1 MIKLIDIRRSYPT
14 RHWWFSLGMHL
25 DFHKKYVDIYLAKWI
40 LTMGNTEHN
49 LLKGEV
55 VIKFN
60 NMCDRHQKEIK
71 ELFDKY
77 GIEI

>member
-1 MIKLIDIRRSYPT
+1 MRLIDIRRSYPT

-49 LLKGEV
+49 LLEGKVAVE
-55 VIKFN
+55 FTE
-60 NMCDRHQKEIK
+60 MCDRQQKEIK
-71 ELFDKY
+71 DLFEKH
-77 GIEI
+77 GIDY